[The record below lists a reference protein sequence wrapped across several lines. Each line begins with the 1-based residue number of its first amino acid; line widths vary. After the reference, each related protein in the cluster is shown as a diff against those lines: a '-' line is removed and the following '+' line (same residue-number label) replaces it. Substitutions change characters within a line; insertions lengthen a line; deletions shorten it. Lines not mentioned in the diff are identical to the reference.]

1 MKNFGAILAI
11 GITAIIVLV
20 IGSANIFLAVRAETS
35 DITVETPAPVE
46 VEENT
51 ITQDVEAIR
60 AAYEARETLLLSQI
74 AEMDAELTDRQK
86 AYDLHFQELNE
97 LIVTAEEQLTQL
109 ENQEILLKE
118 QNEQL
123 LAAQEERTI
132 SYESQRQN
140 AYYQYQINIQQ
151 LQTQLDEGKA
161 KLNEAL
167 VRFSQ

>member
-97 LIVTAEEQLTQL
+97 LIVNAEEQLTQL
-109 ENQEILLKE
+109 ENQEILLQE

-123 LAAQEERTI
+123 VAAQEERTI

-167 VRFSQ
+167 VRLGQ

>member
-167 VRFSQ
+167 VRLGQ